1 MIMTRMQMIKA
12 LQERGWGKAAP
23 EELEKCYTYKLRRVL
38 LQDERVG
45 GIYSKEGFAFERR
58 RKKEGKEAAGGK
70 DHRFF
75 SDSRRAW
82 NKLLIQ

>member
-45 GIYSKEGFAFERR
+45 GIYSK
-58 RKKEGKEAAGGK
+58 GGK